1 MDLLI
6 LHHLEES
13 FDLLL
18 LGRRGRLRA
27 YSGGQKGERTEKSKF
42 FHRQRGCRDREQVTF
57 LRPSIS
63 FRERLRPVRGA
74 KTACDKKLNRYPL
87 PMAGPGMFQ
96 SQNLSLQQVLAPQLQ
111 QSLLILQAP
120 LLELRNLVQQEMETN
135 PVLEELAEPTEEE
148 RQVSESEPAE
158 DNFKEEFDQL
168 AKLDDEWRD
177 YMAQSSS
184 YSSRSHEDEEKRQFF
199 FDSIATQETLQQHL
213 VGQLNQTALSG
224 DDRKTAELIIGNIDD
239 NGFLQTTPEEMA
251 MNTGIPQEDFE
262 LMLTLVQSFYPPGVG
277 ARDLRECLLIQLKR
291 GGREKSLEYRVVSDH
306 MTDLGKRRFPEIA
319 RRMGIT
325 VEQVQKAANN
335 IAQLDPRPGQIFAEA
350 PQNYVL
356 PDVTVEK
363 IQGQYQVILNGEQIP
378 HLRIS
383 NTYKDIMSQD
393 GSNGE
398 VKDYIRDKIRSGK
411 FLIKSIHQRQQTISN
426 IAHQIVARQKEF
438 LEQGSAHLKP
448 MTMVQIADAVG
459 VHETTVSR
467 AISGKYISTPQGV
480 FEMKYFFTPGYQT
493 SSGVSMSNTSVK
505 EAILD
510 LVKGEAGSAPLSD
523 KEIVE
528 ILGQRGIPIARRTV
542 AKYRTELNILPSN
555 MRRKY

>member
-1 MDLLI
+1 
-6 LHHLEES
+6 
-13 FDLLL
+13 
-18 LGRRGRLRA
+18 
-27 YSGGQKGERTEKSKF
+27 
-42 FHRQRGCRDREQVTF
+42 
-57 LRPSIS
+57 
-63 FRERLRPVRGA
+63 
-74 KTACDKKLNRYPL
+74 
-87 PMAGPGMFQ
+87 MAGPGMHQ
-96 SQNLSLQQVLAPQLQ
+96 SQNLSLHQVLAPQLQ

-135 PVLEELAEPTEEE
+135 PVLEELPNEPDADE
-148 RQVSESEPAE
+148 RSEADTAADEK
-158 DNFKEEFDQL
+158 FKEEFDKL
-168 AKLDDEWRD
+168 AKLDEEWRD

-184 YSSRSHEDEEKRQFF
+184 YSGRSQEAEDKRQFF

-213 VGQLNQTALSG
+213 MGQLNQNVLNAR
-224 DDRKTAELIIGNIDD
+224 DRKTAELIIGNIDD

-251 MNTGIPQEDFE
+251 LNTGIPQEDFE
-262 LMLTLVQSFYPPGVG
+262 NMLTLIQSFYPPGVG

-291 GGREKSLEYRVVSDH
+291 EGRQTSLEYKIISEH
-306 MTDLGKRRFPEIA
+306 MRDLGKRRFPEIA
-319 RRMGIT
+319 RRMGIS
-325 VEQVQKAANN
+325 VEQVQKCANN
-335 IAQLDPRPGQIFAEA
+335 IARLDPRPGQVFAAA

-363 IQGQYQVILNGEQIP
+363 VNGTYQVILNGEQIP

-383 NTYKDIMSQD
+383 NTYKDIMAQD
-393 GSNGE
+393 GKGSE

-426 IAHQIVARQKEF
+426 IAHQIVKRQGEF
-438 LEQGSAHLKP
+438 FEKGSSYLKP

-467 AISGKYISTPQGV
+467 AISGKYMATPQGV
-480 FEMKYFFTPGYQT
+480 FDMKYFFTPGYQT
-493 SSGVSMSNTSVK
+493 SSGESMSNTSVK
-505 EAILD
+505 GAILD
-510 LVKGEAGSAPLSD
+510 LVKNEGGSAPLSD

-528 ILGQRGIPIARRTV
+528 ILSKRGIPIARRTV

>member
-1 MDLLI
+1 
-6 LHHLEES
+6 
-13 FDLLL
+13 
-18 LGRRGRLRA
+18 
-27 YSGGQKGERTEKSKF
+27 
-42 FHRQRGCRDREQVTF
+42 
-57 LRPSIS
+57 
-63 FRERLRPVRGA
+63 
-74 KTACDKKLNRYPL
+74 
-87 PMAGPGMFQ
+87 MAGPGMQQ

-135 PVLEELAEPTEEE
+135 PVLEELATEQGAETA
-148 RQVSESEPAE
+148 EPAAE
-158 DNFKEEFDQL
+158 SKADAEFKEEFDQL

-177 YMAQSSS
+177 YMAQSGS
-184 YSSRSHEDEEKRQFF
+184 YSGRSQEDEEKRQFF

-213 VGQLNQTALSG
+213 MGQLNQTALNA

-239 NGFLQTTPEEMA
+239 NGFLQASTEEMA
-251 MNTGIPQEDFE
+251 MNTGIAQDDFE
-262 LMLTLVQSFYPPGVG
+262 HMLTLIQSFYPPGVG

-291 GGREKSLEYRVVSDH
+291 EGRQNSLEYRVIQDH
-306 MTDLGKRRFPEIA
+306 MADLGKRRFPEIA
-319 RRMGIT
+319 RRMGVN

-335 IAQLDPRPGQIFAEA
+335 IAQLEPRPGAIFAES

-363 IQGQYQVILNGEQIP
+363 IDGEYQVILNGEQIP

-393 GSNGE
+393 GNGSE

-426 IAHQIVARQKEF
+426 IAHEIVKRQREF
-438 LEQGSAHLKP
+438 LDKGSAFLKP
-448 MTMVQIADAVG
+448 MTMVQIADVVG

-467 AISGKYISTPQGV
+467 AISGKYMATPQGV

-493 SSGVSMSNTSVK
+493 ATGETMSNTSVK
-505 EAILD
+505 EAIMD
-510 LVKGEAGSAPLSD
+510 LVKNEDPSSPLSD

-528 ILGQRGIPIARRTV
+528 ILEKRGIPIARRTV
-542 AKYRTELNILPSN
+542 AKYRTELSILPSN

>member
-1 MDLLI
+1 
-6 LHHLEES
+6 
-13 FDLLL
+13 
-18 LGRRGRLRA
+18 
-27 YSGGQKGERTEKSKF
+27 
-42 FHRQRGCRDREQVTF
+42 
-57 LRPSIS
+57 
-63 FRERLRPVRGA
+63 
-74 KTACDKKLNRYPL
+74 
-87 PMAGPGMFQ
+87 MAGPGMHQ

-120 LLELRNLVQQEMETN
+120 LLELRNLVQQEMEVN
-135 PVLEELAEPTEEE
+135 PVLEELAEEPDSEE
-148 RQVSESEPAE
+148 RNAE
-158 DNFKEEFDQL
+158 ERSDADAAADAKFKDEFDKL
-168 AKLDDEWRD
+168 AKLDEEWRD
-177 YMAQSSS
+177 YMSQSSS
-184 YSSRSHEDEEKRQFF
+184 YTGRSQEAEDKRQFF

-213 VGQLNQTALSG
+213 MGQLNQTALNAN
-224 DDRKTAELIIGNIDD
+224 DRKTAELIIGNIDD

-251 MNTGIPQEDFE
+251 LNTGLPQSDFE
-262 LMLTLVQSFYPPGVG
+262 NMLTLIQSFYPPGVG

-291 GGREKSLEYRVVSDH
+291 EGRHNSLEYKIISEH
-306 MTDLGKRRFPEIA
+306 MQDLGKRRFPEIA
-319 RRMGIT
+319 RRMGIS
-325 VEQVQKAANN
+325 VEQVQKCANN
-335 IAQLDPRPGQIFAEA
+335 IAQLDPRPGQVFAA
-350 PQNYVL
+350 SPQNYVL

-363 IQGQYQVILNGEQIP
+363 INGAYQVILNGEQIP

-383 NTYKDIMSQD
+383 NTYKDIMAQD
-393 GSNGE
+393 GNGNE

-426 IAHQIVARQKEF
+426 IAHQIVQRQHDF
-438 LEQGSAHLKP
+438 FEQGSAHLKP

-493 SSGVSMSNTSVK
+493 SSGESMSNTSVK

-510 LVKGEAGSAPLSD
+510 LVKDEDGNAPLSD

-528 ILGQRGIPIARRTV
+528 VLSKRGIPIARRTV